1 MARGKKIGETEQ
13 EFIVRRRAE
22 GKGSE
27 ISPKSAPSAVTKGV
41 GGPVIR
47 TAEEN
52 AIFQERAKE
61 FRNEG
66 ANRTPER
73 QAEFDALVNPAAVR
87 EKARVAGLTTEEL
100 NAELG
105 INPNETKAL
114 AGKNEAL
121 DVAERVRLSQEASGI
136 VPDEVAKQVT
146 LAGIAGE
153 QAIAPTLKF
162 TATAFDAIRTVFGKQ
177 PKAEQKAATALNEA
191 LEPLSEDM
199 KNVKAGLVDKDD
211 VLKNIQIAE
220 ESLSFLEETQ
230 KGLGKVNVDYWIDE
244 GLGIEISIKNTRD
257 TLNRYKRDLLLLP

>member
-61 FRNEG
+61 FQGEDFRPDR
-66 ANRTPER
+66 A
-73 QAEFDALVNPAAVR
+73 QQFQDLANPAAVR

-105 INPNETKAL
+105 INPTQTKDL

-121 DVAERVRLSQEASGI
+121 DAAERVRLSQEASGI
-136 VPDEVAKQVT
+136 IPDEVAKQVT
-146 LAGIAGE
+146 LAGIAGK

-220 ESLSFLEETQ
+220 ESLLFLEETQ
-230 KGLGKVNVDYWIDE
+230 KGLGKANVDYWIDE